1 MTCILCS
8 EAIFGQVLDCY
19 IVGISFQ
26 NVVGLSS
33 NST

>member
-1 MTCILCS
+1 MTCILCF
-8 EAIFGQVLDCY
+8 EAILGQVLDCY
-19 IVGISFQ
+19 IVGILFQ